1 MVVMT
6 NPTILI
12 TGATNGIGLAAAR
25 QLYARGA
32 DLFIHGRNQQRL
44 DAAVAELTAAG
55 GHGAVTPLLADFAS
69 QAEVRR
75 MAAEVRGRSPR
86 LDVLINNAGGIFEKS
101 TTADGFDYTFSV
113 NHLAPYTLTLELLDL
128 LKASAPARVITV
140 ASEASRLGHMNF
152 EDLNGEQKFSSMRAY
167 GQSKLANILFA
178 RELARRLAG
187 TGVTSNAVHPG
198 GVNTGFGREGP
209 AWMRAGVKFA
219 RPFMMSADKSASQL
233 TWLATAPE
241 MAAVTGEYFSGG
253 KVAQGTAESRD
264 PDVARR
270 LWEVSAEMA
279 ALTHDISR

>member
-1 MVVMT
+1 MT

-25 QLYARGA
+25 QLHALGA
-32 DLFIHGRNQQRL
+32 SVLIHGRSQQRL
-44 DAAVAELTAAG
+44 DAAMAQVKAAG
-55 GHGAVTPLLADFAS
+55 GDLPITPLLADFAS

-75 MAAEVRGRSPR
+75 LAAEVRERCPR

-101 TTADGFDYTFSV
+101 TTVDGFDHTFSV

-140 ASEASRLGHMNF
+140 ASEASRMGHVNF
-152 EDLNGEQKFSSMRAY
+152 ADLNGDQKFSSMRAY

-178 RELARRLAG
+178 RELARRLEG

-209 AWMRAGVKFA
+209 AWMRVGVKFA
-219 RPFMMSADKSASQL
+219 RPFMMSAEKSAKQL
-233 TWLATAPE
+233 TWMATAPE
-241 MAAVTGEYFSGG
+241 LEKVTGEYFSGG
-253 KVAQGTAESRD
+253 KVAKGTADNESRD
-264 PDVARR
+264 MEVARR
-270 LWEVSAEMA
+270 LWEVSAEMVRRPA
-279 ALTHDISR
+279 